1 MRNPNFMRL
10 AMVIAALAIAACGP
24 SSKELSGAKTA
35 HYKGDKLVMFGAI
48 KTAVGEKYHIQ
59 KSDENTLGLQ
69 TIGRWFT
76 PEGLAAGERNDDMR
90 DVPDKSIQIALVV
103 TMQPDG
109 DSYVVTVKPLM
120 LRFMAGS
127 PKPEPLTAD
136 DPSVPG
142 WATGKVDQLALDI
155 HTALA
160 QYEVKSVPGA
170 APAPMAPAPAPAV
183 DPAAPAAP
191 APAAPAPA
199 APAPATP

>member
-1 MRNPNFMRL
+1 MRNPNFMRF
-10 AMVIAALAIAACGP
+10 AMLIAALAIAACGP

-48 KTAVGEKYHIQ
+48 KTAVGDKYHIQ

-76 PEGLAAGERNDDMR
+76 PEGLAAGERDGDMR

-109 DSYVVTVKPLM
+109 DAYVVTVKPLM
-120 LRFMAGS
+120 LRFLAGS

-170 APAPMAPAPAPAV
+170 APPPLPAGSAAPAT
-183 DPAAPAAP
+183 DPAAP
-191 APAAPAPA
+191 APAPT
-199 APAPATP
+199 TP

>member
-1 MRNPNFMRL
+1 MRNPNFMDL
-10 AMVIAALAIAACGP
+10 AVMVALAIAACGP

-48 KTAVGEKYHIQ
+48 KTAVGNKYHIQ

-76 PEGLAAGERNDDMR
+76 PEGLAAGERDGDMR
-90 DVPDKSIQIALVV
+90 DVPDKSLQIALVV

-109 DSYVVTVKPLM
+109 DAYVVNVKPLM
-120 LRFMAGS
+120 LRYIAGS
-127 PKPEPLTAD
+127 PKPESIGQD

-160 QYEVKSVPGA
+160 QYEVKSVPGSAPPPTA
-170 APAPMAPAPAPAV
+170 APAPTTDGSAAAPAAA
-183 DPAAPAAP
+183 PAAPAAP
-191 APAAPAPA
+191 AP
-199 APAPATP
+199 